1 MITLVGKYN
10 RAKVFADVFDSESV
24 KQVVGILNL
33 ESIKGT
39 KVRMM
44 PDIHA
49 GKGCTV
55 GTTIHLHDK
64 VIPNLVGVDIGC
76 GMKLIQ
82 IKEKEADLQKLDE
95 VIKEYIPSGFSI
107 RQEALPESE
116 SIPYDELYCPIDKE
130 NAMKSIG
137 TLGGGNHFV
146 ELDRDDEDNLY
157 LVIHSGS
164 RHMGLEVCGYYQ
176 NLAYHECN
184 HSSKE
189 DIQNL
194 IKTLKE
200 QGRHKEI
207 EKELHKLKD
216 TKRTNIPK
224 DLCHLEGDSFHKYI
238 HDMKITQEYASLN
251 RKMMAKIIV
260 EKMGWTAVDSFST
273 IHNYIDTDN
282 MILRKGAVSAQ
293 DGERLLIPINM
304 RDGSLICVG
313 KGNPDWNFSAP
324 HGAGRIM
331 SRSQA
336 KQQVAMEDFRETMAG
351 IYSSSVC
358 EETLDESPFAYKDMK
373 DIMNNIGDTVVIKK
387 QIKPVYNYKAH

>member
-1 MITLVGKYN
+1 MITLQGKYN
-10 RAKVFADVFDSESV
+10 TAKIFTDVTDPESIR
-24 KQVVGILNL
+24 QVLTILNL
-33 ESIKGT
+33 ESLKNTRI
-39 KVRMM
+39 RMM

-55 GTTIHLHDK
+55 GTTIHLQDK

-82 IKEKEADLQKLDE
+82 IKEKDADLQKLDE

-107 RQEALPESE
+107 RQEALPESK
-116 SIPYDELYCPIDKE
+116 SIPYDKLYCPIDKE

-137 TLGGGNHFV
+137 TLGGGNHFI

-164 RHMGLEVCGYYQ
+164 RHIGLEVCGYYQ
-176 NLAYHECN
+176 DLAYHECN

-200 QGRHKEI
+200 QGRHREI

-224 DLCHLEGDSFHKYI
+224 DLCHLEEDSFHKYI
-238 HDMKITQEYASLN
+238 HDMKITQDYASLN

-293 DGERLLIPINM
+293 DGEKLLIPINM
-304 RDGSLICVG
+304 RDGSLICIG
-313 KGNPDWNFSAP
+313 KGNPEWNFSAP
-324 HGAGRIM
+324 HGAGRIL

-336 KQQVAMEDFRETMAG
+336 KQQLSMESFRETMKD
-351 IYSSSVC
+351 IYSTSVC
-358 EETLDESPFAYKDMK
+358 EATLDEAPFAYKSIT
-373 DIMNNIGDTVVIKK
+373 DITDNITDTVDIIA
-387 QIKPVYNYKAH
+387 QIKPVYNFKAH

>member
-1 MITLVGKYN
+1 MITLQGKYN
-10 RAKVFADVFDSESV
+10 TAKIFTDVTDPESIR
-24 KQVVGILNL
+24 QVLTILNL
-33 ESIKGT
+33 ESLKNTRI
-39 KVRMM
+39 RMM

-55 GTTIHLHDK
+55 GTTIHLQDK

-82 IKEKEADLQKLDE
+82 LKEKDADLQKLDK

-107 RQEALPESE
+107 RQEALPESK
-116 SIPYDELYCPIDKE
+116 SISYDELYCPIDKE

-137 TLGGGNHFV
+137 TLGGGNHFI

-176 NLAYHECN
+176 DLAYHECN

-224 DLCHLEGDSFHKYI
+224 DLCHLEEDSFRKYI
-238 HDMKITQEYASLN
+238 HDMKITQDYASLN

-304 RDGSLICVG
+304 RDGSLICIG

-324 HGAGRIM
+324 HGAGRIL
-331 SRSQA
+331 SRGQA
-336 KQQVAMEDFRETMAG
+336 KQQLSMESFRETMKD
-351 IYSSSVC
+351 IYSTSVC
-358 EETLDESPFAYKDMK
+358 EATLDEAPFAYKS
-373 DIMNNIGDTVVIKK
+373 ITGT
-387 QIKPVYNYKAH
+387 Q